1 MVGLLAVG
9 FVANLLIRP
18 VDERFHEPDDGEP
31 RDRDRAPPTER
42 GATHDRPSRNGV
54 GLVGIPLVYGLVETI
69 NKASSLFTK

>member
-18 VDERFHEPDDGEP
+18 VDERFHEPGGTDAAEA
-31 RDRDRAPPTER
+31 DRER
-42 GATHDRPSRNGV
+42 ERSTRMSARV
-54 GLVGIPLVYGLVETI
+54 AVAWAVVGIPLVYGLVETL